1 MKYVIGFNE
10 FSNYELCKDL
20 AREGEVDEL
29 IDIVTNDQMHQLS
42 HYG

>member
-1 MKYVIGFNE
+1 MNYVISFNA
-10 FSNYELCKDL
+10 FSNHELCKDL

-29 IDIVTNDQMHQLS
+29 IDIVANDQMHQLS